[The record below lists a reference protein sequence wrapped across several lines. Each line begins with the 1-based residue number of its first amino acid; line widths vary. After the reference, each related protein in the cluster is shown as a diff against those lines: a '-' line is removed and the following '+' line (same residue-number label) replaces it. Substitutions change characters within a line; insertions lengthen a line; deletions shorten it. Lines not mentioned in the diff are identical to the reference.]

1 MSNYNSCS
9 VCNTSDASVHLDRD
23 KDGLVR
29 DATQSHIK
37 VKPIYNPEDTKQ
49 IDYENDIADPGSY
62 PYTRG
67 LYPTMYR
74 DRLWLKSFIVSYATP
89 EETNEAFKSY
99 IKNGMN
105 DLRLLADL
113 PTQSGID
120 PDHPQSWNS
129 MMCGGVSTYA
139 MPVYEKMLEGLPLEG
154 VTYETAHQN
163 VSCSIYFHAL
173 LVAIME
179 KSGLSPKNLRGS
191 GICDPIRAKLVY
203 ASPDWPTEINRRV
216 CMDHVEYTI
225 KNTPKW
231 KAAAPNGVD
240 PCQSGMDAIK
250 EIGGVVAVASAI
262 IEDLEKRGLNID
274 DYGSMVVSLDA
285 ESDFFETIAKFRA
298 IRKVWAKV
306 AKERFHAKTDKAMMM
321 KIGIRTSGLSLQW
334 QKPLNNA
341 ARVAFQILSCV
352 FGGVNSI
359 DASSIDEAIG
369 LPSYEARMFN
379 LDTQHIITHETNIP
393 LVADPLG
400 GSYYLEW
407 LTSKFVEDCEKYLAE
422 IEERGGIYECLESGW
437 LANIMEQNRLKIQRE
452 KAEGKRLIIGV
463 NAFQGEEGPINK
475 AISNCAYKVPTEEAR
490 QERVDEVTAFKKSRD
505 YAKLSPCFARLYQ
518 DTKSGANI
526 SEAVIA
532 GVKEGMTLGEM
543 CGTVRLGYGLCYDP
557 MEMLP
562 TPDYV
567 ADALK
572 ECE

>member
-1 MSNYNSCS
+1 MSKENITN
-9 VCNTSDASVHLDRD
+9 LERD

-37 VKPIYNPEDTKQ
+37 VAPVYRPA
-49 IDYENDIADPGSY
+49 DIAELDYDKDIGDPGAY

-67 LYPTMYR
+67 LYPHMYR
-74 DRLWLKSFIVSYATP
+74 DHLWLKSFIVSYATP

-120 PDHPQSWNS
+120 PDHPAAWNS
-129 MMCGGVSTYA
+129 MMCGGVATYA
-139 MPVYEKMLEGLPLEG
+139 LPVYEKMLEGLPLEG
-154 VTYETAHQN
+154 VTYETAHDN
-163 VSCSIYFHAL
+163 VSSSIFFHAL
-173 LVAIME
+173 LVAVME
-179 KSGLSPKNLRGS
+179 KNGMDPKKLRGS

-203 ASPDWPTEINRRV
+203 AAPDWTTEINRRV
-216 CMDHVEYTI
+216 CIDHVEYTM

-240 PCQSGMDAIK
+240 PCQGGMHAIH
-250 EIGGVVAVASAI
+250 EIGGVVALASAI
-262 IEDLEKRGLNID
+262 IEDLEKRGLTID

-285 ESDFFETIAKFRA
+285 ESDFFETICKFRA
-298 IRKVWAKV
+298 IRKVWAEV
-306 AKERFHAKTDKAMMM
+306 AREKFHATSPKAMMM
-321 KIGIRTSGLSLQW
+321 KIGIRTSGLSLQK

-341 ARVAFQILSCV
+341 ARVTLEILSSV

-379 LDTQHIITHETNIP
+379 LDTQHIITHEANIP

-400 GSYYLEW
+400 GSYYVEW
-407 LTSKFVEDCEKYLAE
+407 LTNHFVTECKAYLKE

-437 LANIMEQNRLKIQRE
+437 LNYLMEQNRLKIQHE
-452 KAEGKRLIIGV
+452 KEQGTRLLVGV
-463 NAFQGEEGPINK
+463 NSFRGEEGPINS
-475 AISNCAYKVPTEEAR
+475 AIANCAYKVPTEEQR
-490 QERVDEVTAFKKSRD
+490 QERVDEVIAFKKSRN
-505 YAKLSPCFARLYQ
+505 YEKLNPCLRQLYL
-518 DTKSGANI
+518 DTKEGRNI
-526 SEAVIA
+526 SPAVIA
-532 GVKEGMTLGEM
+532 AAKEGMTIGEM
-543 CGTVRLGYGLCYDP
+543 CGIVRLGYGLNYDP
-557 MEMLP
+557 FSMID

-567 ADALK
+567 AEALK
-572 ECE
+572 GCD